1 MNRDFHNLVD
11 VEGLTADEQARL
23 ERVHDLL
30 VAAGPPTELPSGL
43 ERPPAQVIEFPV
55 WRRRR
60 LVAVALVAAVT
71 VAVAAFGGGYVVG
84 HENGMHVT
92 QVIALHGSQNEL
104 ASLRIGESDSV
115 GNTPM
120 ILTVTGMPKQGDRSY
135 YELFT
140 WRDGKLGFPCTGFRV
155 VGDKTTVHF
164 TVPYELK
171 PGTQLVI
178 TRINRGE
185 VEWPDRAGHVIMRS
199 V

>member
-11 VEGLTADEQARL
+11 VEGLAPEERARL

-30 VAAGPPTELPSGL
+30 IAAGPPSELPSGL

-60 LVAVALVAAVT
+60 VLAVALVAAVT

-92 QVIALHGSQNEL
+92 QVIALHGTQNQL
-104 ASLRIGESDSV
+104 ASLRIGESDAV

-120 ILTVTGMPKQGDRSY
+120 TLTVTGMPKQGNHAY